1 MLPAAGVS
9 EQPGNNG
16 TSVRDAG
23 LRARL
28 AWVTGLRLLLL
39 LIMFGVITGF
49 YLQGSLVR
57 YNESTRL
64 LYIAF
69 VLSFALAASDGMVL
83 RAGKHLRELAHLQI
97 VADALIWT
105 GFVYVSGGPTSGAT
119 SFYALTGLV
128 GAVLI
133 GARGATLAAAC
144 GLLSYTALCLAFA
157 QRWILP
163 PADQAIDAY
172 VVNPGAMT
180 FPFLVN
186 VLGIGIVALL
196 SGYLAERLR
205 TTGGKL
211 EEAEERALAAER
223 LATLGRVAAGLAH
236 EIRNPLGSIRGSIE
250 LLGDSPSLSAED
262 RELCAIVQRESK
274 RLESLVSD
282 MMDLAR
288 PRKPKAERTDL
299 AFLAKEIIALA
310 SNGGERSAHGD
321 VAVEYHGPNDGTF
334 AECDGE
340 QMRQVL
346 WNLVRNAV
354 QVSEAG
360 KKVQVL
366 LATEARAHVLSV
378 VDQGPGITRAQQRLI
393 FDAFYTTRTQGAGL
407 GLAVVKRIVDD
418 HKEHGVSIEIESEAQ
433 EGAVFKLRFPAV

>member
-1 MLPAAGVS
+1 MPAAAGAS
-9 EQPGNNG
+9 ERSGPS
-16 TSVRDAG
+16 SVRDAG

-28 AWVTGLRLLLL
+28 SWVTGLRLLLL

-49 YLQGSLVR
+49 YLQGSLNR

-69 VLSFALAASDGMVL
+69 GLSFALAAIYGLLL

-97 VADALIWT
+97 IADALVWT
-105 GFVYVSGGPTSGAT
+105 TFVYVSGGPSSGAT
-119 SFYALTGLV
+119 TFYALTGLV

-133 GARGATLAAAC
+133 GARGAMLAATC
-144 GLLSYTALCLAFA
+144 GLLSYAALCIAFA
-157 QRWILP
+157 QRWIHP
-163 PADQAIDAY
+163 PIDQALDAY
-172 VVNPGAMT
+172 VVNAGAMT

-186 VLGIGIVALL
+186 VLGIGVVALL
-196 SGYLAERLR
+196 SGYLAERLQ

-211 EEAEERALAAER
+211 EEAEGRALAAER

-250 LLGDSPSLSAED
+250 LLGESPSLSVED

-288 PRKPKAERTDL
+288 PRKPNAERTDL
-299 AFLAKEIIALA
+299 AFLAREIIALA
-310 SNGGERSAHGD
+310 VNGGERSAHGD
-321 VAVEYHGPNDGTF
+321 VAVVYSGPTEGTF
-334 AECDGE
+334 AQCDGE

-360 KKVQVL
+360 EKVQVHL
-366 LATEARAHVLSV
+366 TTEGKTHLLSV
-378 VDQGPGITRAQQRLI
+378 VDRGPGISRDQQRLI

-418 HKEHGVSIEIESEAQ
+418 HKELGVSIEIESEAQ
-433 EGAVFKLRFPAV
+433 EGAAFKLRFPAL